1 LSSFHV
7 RALAVAASP
16 AALIAACLTAAIP
29 GYFAFAGAAVVVSGA
44 RMVVA
49 RPAGGRG
56 ETLVTAIL
64 ALICAALLRQAIGV
78 PLRPTDSYVSAVQ
91 IAFIVGVP
99 ALFGLGFGLAA
110 ICRGGARDTILAIL
124 ISVGGGLLASELAF
138 VVGRDDAPKR
148 WAVYQA
154 GRAAADARGERF
166 DGRADM
172 DAVAELR
179 QAGVDAW
186 PMFSISNFL
195 YAEGPAAVDRANG
208 PLALAD
214 GRKILPLA
222 SIPDVTTVYCNE
234 GGRFLIFRS
243 DEMGFNNPAGTWS
256 RNDADIVVVG
266 DSFAQGACVP
276 QGQGMTD
283 RLRATHSSLVNLG
296 MGGTGPLYQ
305 LAALSEFG
313 ARFAPRKVVWL
324 FFEGND
330 LHTNLTREIEF
341 EALRRQM
348 EPGAPSDGQIAAAPE
363 ITAFLRVTA
372 DRLIDAARAQPE
384 TRPESRFPPFGEIVR
399 LRQIMARVGFSVC
412 PTRAQLR
419 LSDFERTMRAAR
431 AKVESWGGELL
442 VVYLPAWDRSCDAL
456 NVVDGAWH
464 WPHAAVMS
472 ALTRVGVATLDL
484 HAAFAAHPDPARLFY
499 YPGSHYSPEGH
510 AFVASAIAARLAA
523 PGAQNR

>member
-1 LSSFHV
+1 MSSIPV
-7 RALAVAASP
+7 RALAAAASP
-16 AALIAACLTAAIP
+16 VALIAACLAAAIP
-29 GYFAFAGAAVVVSGA
+29 GPFAFAAAAIVVIGA
-44 RMVVA
+44 RAIVA

-56 ETLVTAIL
+56 ETLITAIL
-64 ALICAALLRQAIGV
+64 ALIGAALLRQAIGV
-78 PLRPTDSYVSAVQ
+78 PLRPMDAYVSAVQ

-99 ALFGLGFGLAA
+99 ALLGLGFGLAA
-110 ICRGGARDTILAIL
+110 ICRGGARDTIVATL
-124 ISVGGGLLASELAF
+124 ISAGAGLLAVELAF

-166 DGRADM
+166 DGRADL
-172 DAVAELR
+172 DVVAELR

-195 YAEGPAAVDRANG
+195 YAEGPAAADRASG
-208 PLALAD
+208 PLTLSG
-214 GRKILPLA
+214 GRPILPFA

-283 RLRATHSSLVNLG
+283 RLRATQPSLVNLG

-313 ARFAPRKVVWL
+313 EHFRPRKVIWL

-330 LHTNLTREIEF
+330 LHTNLAREIEF
-341 EALRRQM
+341 DALRRRM
-348 EPGAPSDGQIAAAPE
+348 DIESTDDGQIAAMPE
-363 ITAFLRVTA
+363 ITAFLRATA
-372 DRLIDAARAQPE
+372 DRLMDAARAQPE
-384 TRPESRFPPFGEIVR
+384 TRTESRFPPFGEIVR
-399 LRQIMARVGFSVC
+399 LRQIMARAGFSVC
-412 PTRAQLR
+412 PTRAQMLFP
-419 LSDFERTMRAAR
+419 DFERVMRAAR

-464 WPHAAVMS
+464 WPHAAVMT
-472 ALTRVGVATLDL
+472 ALARAGVATLDL

-510 AFVASAIAARLAA
+510 AFVAAAIAARLAA
-523 PGAQNR
+523 PGAQSR

>member
-1 LSSFHV
+1 MNSLPV
-7 RALAVAASP
+7 RALAAAASP
-16 AALIAACLTAAIP
+16 AALLAACLTAAIP
-29 GYFAFAGAAVVVSGA
+29 GPFAFAGAAVVVLGA
-44 RMVVA
+44 RAAIV
-49 RPAGGRG
+49 RPAGGRA

-64 ALICAALLRQAIGV
+64 ALMCAAFLRQAIGV
-78 PLRPTDSYVSAVQ
+78 PLRPTAAYVSAVQ

-110 ICRGGARDTILAIL
+110 ICRGGARDAIVATL
-124 ISVGGGLLASELAF
+124 ISAGAGLLASELAF

-172 DAVAELR
+172 DVVTELR

-195 YAEGPAAVDRANG
+195 YAEGPAAADRANG
-208 PLALAD
+208 PLTLSD
-214 GRKILPLA
+214 GRKILPFA

-256 RNDADIVVVG
+256 RSDADIVVVG

-283 RLRATHSSLVNLG
+283 RLRATHPSLVNLG

-305 LAALSEFG
+305 LATLSEFG

-330 LHTNLTREIEF
+330 LHTNLAREIEF
-341 EALRRQM
+341 EALRRRT
-348 EPGAPSDGQIAAAPE
+348 EPGAPDDGQIGAAPE
-363 ITAFLRVTA
+363 IAAFLRATA
-372 DRLIDAARAQPE
+372 DRLIDAALAQPE

-399 LRQIMARVGFSVC
+399 LRQIMARAGFSVC
-412 PTRAQLR
+412 PTRAQMFFP
-419 LSDFERTMRAAR
+419 DFERVMRAAR
-431 AKVESWGGELL
+431 TKVESWGGELL

-464 WPHAAVMS
+464 WPHAEVMA
-472 ALTRVGVATLDL
+472 ALTRAGIAALDL
-484 HAAFAAHPDPARLFY
+484 HGAFTAHPDPARLFY

-510 AFVASAIAARLAA
+510 AFVAAAIAARLAA
-523 PGAQNR
+523 PGAQSR